1 MPAHKISKGMR
12 MTAAEKLV
20 ETQFKFDGVMIERV
34 IVHRIHPK
42 SPTKELT
49 EPTTSNK
56 VVTLPQAA
64 LDTLQKRIQHAL
76 GNKSH
81 GIEMSIAITDADSF
95 FQSASGMVHA
105 TDDDFVEASKALAR
119 SLSKAQLNTNAPGG
133 MLAVIRGRVGDQ
145 ALPFLAVIKAEP
157 QDGFRANEKNGQV
170 DVEYISE
177 ILLTESQRLYKIGF
191 LVEVVSKPA
200 GKGESSAG
208 NFRAFLFDHLMT
220 ATETRSAA
228 AYFYSGFLGMSIQ
241 SSSKKL
247 TQDFFEFTKA
257 FIDTAPISQ
266 DNKLDLHEAL
276 RTELK
281 SQDAT
286 ISVAAFSTKHMPDQV
301 RVEYSG
307 FMSAKGFPENAISK
321 DTAYIQ
327 AKLKRR
333 RKYVFTN
340 GVWLITPPGEAK
352 DMVEIDT
359 ANDGVTVVKIKG
371 GLERQQ

>member
-1 MPAHKISKGMR
+1 
-12 MTAAEKLV
+12 MTAIANLV
-20 ETQFKFDGVMIERV
+20 EAQFKFDGVMIEWV

-49 EPTTSNK
+49 EPTTSNE

-81 GIEMSIAITDADSF
+81 GIEMSIAITGADSF
-95 FQSASGMVHA
+95 FQTASGMVHA
-105 TDDDFVEASKALAR
+105 TKDGFVDASKDLAL

-133 MLAVIRGRVGDQ
+133 MLAVIRGRVGEQ
-145 ALPFLAVIKAEP
+145 ALPFIAVIKAEP
-157 QDGFRANEKNGQV
+157 QDGFRAKENNGQV

-177 ILLTESQRLYKIGF
+177 ILLTETQRLYKIGF
-191 LVEVVSKPA
+191 LVEVSSRPA
-200 GKGESSAG
+200 AKDERSAG
-208 NFRAFLFDHLMT
+208 DYRAFLFDHLMT

-241 SSSKKL
+241 ASSKKL
-247 TQDFFEFTKA
+247 TQEFFEFTRA

-266 DNKLDLHEAL
+266 DDKLDLHEAL

-286 ISVAAFSTKHMPDQV
+286 ISVSAFSTKHMPDTI
-301 RVEYSG
+301 RAEYSG
-307 FMSAKGFPENAISK
+307 FMSAKGFPENAVNK
-321 DTAYIQ
+321 DTGYIQ

-340 GVWLITPPGEAK
+340 GVWLVTPPGEAK
-352 DMVEIDT
+352 DMIEIDT
-359 ANDGVTVVKIKG
+359 ANDGETVVTIKG

>member
-1 MPAHKISKGMR
+1 
-12 MTAAEKLV
+12 MTAAEKFV

-42 SPTKELT
+42 SPSKELT

-56 VVTLPQAA
+56 VVELPQAA
-64 LDTLQKRIQHAL
+64 LDTLQKRVQHAL

-81 GIEMSIAITDADSF
+81 GIEMSIAITDANSF
-95 FQSASGMVHA
+95 FQVSSGMVHA
-105 TDDDFVEASKALAR
+105 TDEGFVEASQALAL

-133 MLAVIRGRVGDQ
+133 MLAVIRGRVGEQ
-145 ALPFLAVIKAEP
+145 ALPFIAAIKAEP
-157 QDGFRANEKNGQV
+157 QDGFRANEVNGQV

-177 ILLTESQRLYKIGF
+177 ILLTETQRLYKIGF
-191 LVEVVSKPA
+191 LVEVASRSASKD
-200 GKGESSAG
+200 ERSAG
-208 NFRAFLFDHLMT
+208 DYRAFLFDHLMT

-228 AYFYSGFLGMSIQ
+228 AYFYSSFLGMSIQ
-241 SSSKKL
+241 ASSKKL

-257 FIDTAPISQ
+257 FINTAPISQ
-266 DNKLDLHEAL
+266 DDKLDLHEAL

-286 ISVAAFSTKHMPDQV
+286 ISAAVFATKHMPDQV
-301 RVEYSG
+301 RSEYSG
-307 FMSAKGFPENAISK
+307 FMNAKGFPENAISK
-321 DTAYIQ
+321 DTGYIQ

-340 GVWLITPPGEAK
+340 GVWLVTPPGDAK
-352 DMVEIDT
+352 DMIEINSP
-359 ANDGVTVVKIKG
+359 NDGETLVKIKG
-371 GLERQQ
+371 GLEQQQ

>member
-1 MPAHKISKGMR
+1 

-42 SPTKELT
+42 SPSKEIT

-56 VVTLPQAA
+56 VVQLPQAA

-81 GIEMSIAITDADSF
+81 GIEMSIAITDAESF
-95 FQSASGMVHA
+95 FQVSSGMTHA
-105 TDDDFVEASKALAR
+105 SDEDFVEASKSLAL
-119 SLSKAQLNTNAPGG
+119 SLTKAQLNTNAPGG
-133 MLAVIRGRVGDQ
+133 MLAVIRGRVGEQ
-145 ALPFLAVIKAEP
+145 ALPFIAAIKAEP
-157 QDGFRANEKNGQV
+157 QDGFRAQENNGQV

-177 ILLTESQRLYKIGF
+177 ILLTETQRLYKIGF
-191 LVEVVSKPA
+191 LVEVASQYTSKD
-200 GKGESSAG
+200 ERSAA
-208 NFRAFLFDHLMT
+208 NYRAFLFDHLMT

-247 TQDFFEFTKA
+247 TQDFFEYTKT
-257 FIDTAPISQ
+257 FINSAPISQ
-266 DNKLDLHEAL
+266 DEKMDIHEAL
-276 RTELK
+276 RSELK

-286 ISVAAFSTKHMPDQV
+286 ISCAAFSTKHMPELI
-301 RVEYSG
+301 RSEYSS
-307 FMSAKGFPENAISK
+307 FMNAKGFPENAVSK
-321 DTAYIQ
+321 DIGYIQ

-340 GVWLITPPGEAK
+340 GVWLVTPPGEAK
-352 DMVEIDT
+352 DMVEIEAT
-359 ANDGVTVVKIKG
+359 NDGETHVKIKG